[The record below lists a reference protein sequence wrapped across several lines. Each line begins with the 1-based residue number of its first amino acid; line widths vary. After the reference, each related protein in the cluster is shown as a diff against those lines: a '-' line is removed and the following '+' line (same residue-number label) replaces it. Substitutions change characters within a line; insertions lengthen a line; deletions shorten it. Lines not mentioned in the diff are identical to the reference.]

1 MREKDYRFVLF
12 KRVKL
17 LKFCDHS
24 NVEYNFIFISSSLV
38 RGRQLS
44 MMTVNLYKCIHL
56 YDKAPA
62 RKYIRMF
69 EQYVIQC

>member
-1 MREKDYRFVLF
+1 MREKDYRFASF
-12 KRVKL
+12 KQVKL
-17 LKFCDHS
+17 LKFCDQIK
-24 NVEYNFIFISSSLV
+24 YIIFFIYKSLV

-44 MMTVNLYKCIHL
+44 MMTVNMYKYIHL

-69 EQYVIQC
+69 